1 VLWPKWLFPTVVVI
15 ASPQGARDVLGRTD
29 EIAERGETTTM
40 IQMYRLMGGN
50 LPDLPHEVI
59 PRAPTPF
66 PA

>member
-1 VLWPKWLFPTVVVI
+1 
-15 ASPQGARDVLGRTD
+15 VLGHTD

-50 LPDLPHEVI
+50 LLDLPHEVI
-59 PRAPTPF
+59 ARTPSPF